1 LGFFASASSF
11 YLWVFALERTTPTR
25 VANTITVN
33 PVTAALLAVPLLGE
47 PIGLNL
53 VLGLVAVCAG
63 IWIASTQRAPRA

>member
-1 LGFFASASSF
+1 VS
-11 YLWVFALERTTPTR
+11 ERTAPTR

-53 VLGLVAVCAG
+53 VPGLVAVVAG
-63 IWIASTQRAPRA
+63 SWLASTPA